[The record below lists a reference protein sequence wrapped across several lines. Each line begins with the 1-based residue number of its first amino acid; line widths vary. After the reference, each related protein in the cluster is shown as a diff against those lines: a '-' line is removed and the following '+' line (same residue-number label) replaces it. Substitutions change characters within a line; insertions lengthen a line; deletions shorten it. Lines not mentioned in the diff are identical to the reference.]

1 MMSEPGSF
9 AHLTLT
15 QRLPEIARRVIAEN
29 DFPPSIVKNLETLV
43 QELPDG
49 IVRRLKDDDGADLT
63 AWGRYVEPFLE
74 KRWLDVPWYFAEAYF
89 YRRILEATD
98 YFLSGAPSGVDP
110 FELQKRRGLE
120 TAMDSIRSLSTRVN
134 SWSDTQ
140 LHGDGIGNPTSLIAL
155 LYFALWGNRA
165 DLSLWPVNVGEA
177 DHSSQDTHPEQA
189 HILVDDTSILA
200 DRVASFHGVRIDF
213 IVDNAGFELVCDL
226 CLADFLLESAVA
238 GMVCLHLKP
247 HPTFVSDAMIKDVHH
262 TLEVLAADGEGD
274 VQSLA
279 ERLQHH
285 IASGRLLLCEDSFWT
300 SPLAFWEMPEPLQQ
314 QLTHA
319 SLVIIKGHANYRRL
333 LGDRH
338 WPFTTSFADIVCYF
352 PAPFTA
358 LRTLKSEIVVGLQ
371 PGQAESLSRED
382 PQWLTNGQWGV
393 INLFSAT

>member
-1 MMSEPGSF
+1 MSEPGSF
-9 AHLTLT
+9 AHITLT
-15 QRLPEIARRVIAEN
+15 QRLPAIARRVIAEN
-29 DFPPSIVKNLETLV
+29 DFPPSIFKNLETLV

-49 IVRRLKDDDGADLT
+49 IVRRLKDDEGPDLT
-63 AWGRYVEPFLE
+63 AWSTYVEPMLE

-98 YFLSGAPSGVDP
+98 YFLPGASHGVDP
-110 FELQKRRGLE
+110 FERQKRMGLE
-120 TAMDSIRSLSTRVN
+120 TAMDSIQPLSTRVN

-140 LHGDGIGNPTSLIAL
+140 LQGDGIGNPTSLIAL
-155 LYFALWGNRA
+155 LYLALWGNRS
-165 DLSLWPVNVGEA
+165 DLSLWPVNVGQA
-177 DHSSQDTHPEQA
+177 DHSSQDTHPQQS

-226 CLADFLLESAVA
+226 CVADFLLESAAA

-262 TLEVLAADGEGD
+262 TLEVLAADGEGE
-274 VQSLA
+274 VRALAASL
-279 ERLQHH
+279 QDH
-285 IASGRLLLCEDSFWT
+285 IASGRLLLCEDYFWT

-314 QLTHA
+314 QLTQA
-319 SLVIIKGHANYRRL
+319 TLVIVKGDANYRRL

-338 WPFTTSFADIVCYF
+338 WHFTTSFADIVCYF
-352 PAPFTA
+352 PAPFAA
-358 LRTLKSEIVVGLQ
+358 LRTLKSEIVAGLH
-371 PGQAESLSRED
+371 PGQAEALSSED

-393 INLFSAT
+393 SQSFSGI